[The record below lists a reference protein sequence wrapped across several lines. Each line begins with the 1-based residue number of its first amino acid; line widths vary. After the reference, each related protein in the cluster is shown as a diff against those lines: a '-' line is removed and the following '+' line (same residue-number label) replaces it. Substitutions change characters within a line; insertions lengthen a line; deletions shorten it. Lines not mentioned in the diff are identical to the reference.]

1 MKSKIHFAT
10 DLDMVL
16 ADSTPVWLYGLYV
29 KYGYFTLKN
38 YKIKVSG
45 VCQEEISKF
54 IYERLLL
61 RSNRIQPIKSSI
73 NALPK
78 ILEFFNQ
85 KYIPIITSRNKNLF
99 NCTKEWCYNNL
110 TVPFQ
115 LFFTDGIDADKL
127 KIILEND
134 IHYFVDDRFKT
145 ANDIA
150 PFIKTSFLINYEWNF
165 DRDVHPNVIRQNNL
179 TQVLKHLKDKLINE

>member
-1 MKSKIHFAT
+1 MKTYFAT

-16 ADSTPVWLYGLYV
+16 ADSMSVWIYGLYV

-38 YKIKVSG
+38 YKIQVNG
-45 VCQEEISKF
+45 ICQKEISKF

-61 RSNRIQPIKSSI
+61 RSNRIQPIKPSVE
-73 NALPK
+73 ALPK
-78 ILEFFNQ
+78 ILELFDQ

-99 NCTKEWCYNNL
+99 NCTEKWCQKNL
-110 TVPFQ
+110 SIPFK

-134 IHYFVDDRFKT
+134 IHYFADDRFRT
-145 ANDIA
+145 VNDIA
-150 PFIKTSFLINYEWNF
+150 PFIKTSFLINYKWNA
-165 DRDVHPNVIRQNNL
+165 DRKEHQNVIRKDNL
-179 TQVLKHLKDKLINE
+179 AQVLEYLKDKLINE